1 VWLHSS
7 DVQEAA
13 LPMPSLLGPTPSW
26 QPVLGHLSLHCLG
39 ALLEH
44 QASGDQTPL
53 SKEPDTASPA
63 WPFEDSHCVI
73 VMYRKVVFFFLGGT
87 GVLPPGR
94 LASNVDLSFS
104 SGWDYRCEP
113 PVSSTSIVF
122 S

>member
-1 VWLHSS
+1 MSAKQGDVWLHSS

-73 VMYRKVVFFFLGGT
+73 VMYRKVVFFFGWNWGFASRKT
-87 GVLPPGR
+87 GLQR
-94 LASNVDLSFS
+94 
-104 SGWDYRCEP
+104 
-113 PVSSTSIVF
+113 
-122 S
+122 